1 MVGRETKGF
10 QRGPAFQLFDGG
22 GHLLVSRFVLDADYT
37 NLKAFAVNQIGG
49 QQIGIGGIE
58 TTGLKRGPAYQVFDS
73 AGNLLQTQFV
83 LDPDF

>member
-1 MVGRETKGF
+1 MT
-10 QRGPAFQLFDGG
+10 Q
-22 GHLLVSRFVLDADYT
+22 FVLNGDFS
-37 NLKAFAVNQIGG
+37 NVKAFAVNQIGG
-49 QQIGIGGIE
+49 QQIGIGGTE